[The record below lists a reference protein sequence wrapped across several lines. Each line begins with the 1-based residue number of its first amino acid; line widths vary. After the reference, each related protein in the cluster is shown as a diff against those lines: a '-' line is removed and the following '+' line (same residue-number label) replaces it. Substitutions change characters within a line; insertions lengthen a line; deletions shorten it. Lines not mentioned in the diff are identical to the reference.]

1 MNRKSC
7 KQRFNFMNYMKRI
20 LIISSLILITV
31 LVMAAQD
38 PKAKEILN
46 KVSLTNKSYK
56 SIQID
61 FTFTLNNPKTNT
73 TESNTGWV
81 AIKGKNYRLH
91 MPAMGMDVYSD
102 GATIWSYI
110 TEANEV
116 NITENDPEND
126 SALNP
131 ANLFTIYEKGF
142 TYSYIGEEII
152 AGKPVH
158 VIDLAPE
165 KAEKEYKKVKLFID
179 KTKFHIIRAVSYNK
193 DGNTYTLNLKN
204 IKTDQN
210 LGEDFFKFDPSKFP
224 KVQVNDMR

>member
-1 MNRKSC
+1 
-7 KQRFNFMNYMKRI
+7 MNYMKRI
-20 LIISSLILITV
+20 LIVSSLL
-31 LVMAAQD
+31 LVTMISMAAQD
-38 PKAKEILN
+38 PKAKEILD
-46 KVSLTNKSYK
+46 KVSQTNKSYK

-73 TESNTGWV
+73 TETNTGSV

-91 MPAMGMDVYSD
+91 MPAMGMDVYSN
-102 GATIWSYI
+102 GATTWSYL

-116 NITENDPEND
+116 NITENDPD
-126 SALNP
+126 SDAALNP

-142 TYSYIGEEII
+142 TYSYIGEENIG
-152 AGKPVH
+152 GKAVY

-165 KAEKEYKKVKLFID
+165 KTEKEYKKVKLFID
-179 KTKFHIIRAVSYNK
+179 KAKFHIIRAISYNK

-210 LGEDFFKFDPSKFP
+210 LGDDFFKFDPSKFP